1 MMGLTSWPG
10 EKQGRLP
17 TKQDAQIAKNY
28 LQDEEMETLNRITVA
43 FLEFAE
49 AMAKNRKPMH
59 MVLRNLLVEQLRR
72 RTFDYRGRTYPLST
86 NAIDQIVRELTSPAL
101 NEGLTTAN
109 AKLYNAITLGVNITE
124 YVDGTQYTVTA
135 PILSWAHPPANSTFT
150 REEKEVHA

>member
-1 MMGLTSWPG
+1 MHHAARGHTAAETKLARADAAKPMVGRTSWPG
-10 EKQGRLP
+10 EMQCRRP

-28 LQDEEMETLNRITVA
+28 LQDEEMVTLNRITVA

-86 NAIDQIVRELTSPAL
+86 NAIDQIVRELTSDRKSTRL
-101 NEGLTTAN
+101 N
-109 AKLYNAITLGVNITE
+109 
-124 YVDGTQYTVTA
+124 
-135 PILSWAHPPANSTFT
+135 SSH
-150 REEKEVHA
+150 

>member
-1 MMGLTSWPG
+1 M
-10 EKQGRLP
+10 
-17 TKQDAQIAKNY
+17 
-28 LQDEEMETLNRITVA
+28 TVA

-109 AKLYNAITLGVNITE
+109 EKLYNAITLGV
-124 YVDGTQYTVTA
+124 TVTERSA
-135 PILSWAHPPANSTFT
+135 ARRVGTECVSTC
-150 REEKEVHA
+150 RCRWSPDH

>member
-1 MMGLTSWPG
+1 MHHAAHGQTAAETKRARADAAKPMMGLTSWPG

-72 RTFDYRGRTYPLST
+72 RTFDYRERTYPLST
-86 NAIDQIVRELTSPAL
+86 NAIDQLTRELKSPAL
-101 NEGLTTAN
+101 NVGLTTAN
-109 AKLYNAITLGVNITE
+109 DKL
-124 YVDGTQYTVTA
+124 
-135 PILSWAHPPANSTFT
+135 T
-150 REEKEVHA
+150 RSAARRAGQECVSACR

>member
-1 MMGLTSWPG
+1 MGLTSWPG

-86 NAIDQIVRELTSPAL
+86 NDIDQNVRELKSPAL
-101 NEGLTTAN
+101 NEGQTTAN
-109 AKLYNAITLGVNITE
+109 EKLSNAITLGAPVTE
-124 YVDGTQYTVTA
+124 FVQGKKHSVTV
-135 PILSWAHPPANSTFT
+135 PIIDWRS
-150 REEKEVHA
+150 EEHTSELQSLMRI

>member
-43 FLEFAE
+43 FLEFEE

-86 NAIDQIVRELTSPAL
+86 SAIDQIRSEEHTSELQSLMRTSYA
-101 NEGLTTAN
+101 
-109 AKLYNAITLGVNITE
+109 V
-124 YVDGTQYTVTA
+124 
-135 PILSWAHPPANSTFT
+135 FC
-150 REEKEVHA
+150 